1 MKMFNFHVT
10 DTQDLQTFL
19 VEEFLERLQKGVTF
33 GIYDVDFSVEKSVIV
48 EGRVELLID
57 VNIVVSGFGT
67 LLYPLYVTAQIN
79 KSVLNRESEDVLATY
94 LEFLESLVEGINKEE
109 QKETVKGVTYVS
121 GSIVNKMH
129 LLEGKH
135 LALVS

>member
-1 MKMFNFHVT
+1 MFNFHVT